1 MVRSTSE
8 PLKMPPEQIR
18 RATPDDAEA
27 ASGVL
32 NAVIAER
39 RYTIFDRPF
48 SVDEERQ
55 FIRSLGERQALFL
68 AEVDG
73 AAVGLQSVD
82 LLVSFAPSMRHVGTI
97 GTWLRP
103 EARGRGLARRMSRSS
118 IEFARQVGY
127 EKFVIQ
133 VLASNSRARRFYEG
147 LGFAEIGVARR
158 HVRLGDEWHDE
169 VFMEAQI
176 ADMTVD

>member
-1 MVRSTSE
+1 MNDTIHER
-8 PLKMPPEQIR
+8 IR
-18 RATPDDAEA
+18 FATPDDAEA
-27 ASGVL
+27 AAGVI

-73 AAVGLQSVD
+73 VAVGLQAVD

-103 EARGRGLARRMSRSS
+103 EARGHALGRRLARRSV
-118 IEFARQVGY
+118 EFARQHGY

-133 VLASNSRARRFYEG
+133 VLASNTRARRFYEG
-147 LGFAEIGVARR
+147 LGFEEIGLARR

-169 VFMEAQI
+169 VFMEAQL
-176 ADMTVD
+176 ADMSVD